1 MGCSEN
7 ILRWKF
13 IAIQSYL
20 KKQEKHWINNLTL
33 HLKLLEK
40 EEQKKP
46 KISRRKEIIKV
57 RAEITEK
64 AMKETIVKINKTKVH
79 WKGCSFHVHGVL
91 KFMVFIRRTDV
102 EAETSILWPPDAKSW
117 LIWKYPDAGKDWR
130 REEKR
135 MTEDETVGWHHRLN
149 GHEVGWTPGVGDG
162 QGGLACCSSWGHKES
177 DMTEWLN
184 WIKLKAGSLRR

>member
-1 MGCSEN
+1 MTTQN
-7 ILRWKF
+7 LRDVANAVLRQKL

-40 EEQKKP
+40 EEQKNP
-46 KISRRKEIIKV
+46 KISRRKVIIKV

-64 AMKETIVKINKTKVH
+64 TMKETIVKINKTTVH

-162 QGGLACCSSWGHKES
+162 QGGLACCSSWGHKEL
-177 DMTEWLN
+177 DMT
-184 WIKLKAGSLRR
+184 